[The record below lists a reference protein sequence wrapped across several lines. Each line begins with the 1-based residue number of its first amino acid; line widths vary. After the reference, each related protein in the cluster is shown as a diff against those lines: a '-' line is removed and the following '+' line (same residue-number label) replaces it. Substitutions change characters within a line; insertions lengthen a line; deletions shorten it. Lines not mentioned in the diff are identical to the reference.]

1 MHKSLSSRC
10 PRKFANYK
18 SVIVLFSLSVC
29 VFPSPF
35 TPVYKPN
42 PFSSTAFR
50 SDTATIRYSDRR
62 EIDMSP
68 WIYGDITGDFGT
80 PRNLTVGKKRKK
92 RNSTA
97 SAEASEILTKTQA
110 QVILTNL

>member
-1 MHKSLSSRC
+1 
-10 PRKFANYK
+10 
-18 SVIVLFSLSVC
+18 VIVLFSQSECVC
-29 VFPSPF
+29 PSPF

-68 WIYGDITGDFGT
+68 WIYGDITGDFET

-92 RNSTA
+92 RNSSA
-97 SAEASEILTKTQA
+97 SAGASEILTKTQSL
-110 QVILTNL
+110 VTLIYL

>member
-1 MHKSLSSRC
+1 MYKSLSSRC

-18 SVIVLFSLSVC
+18 PVILFFSESAYVCLS
-29 VFPSPF
+29 PLTS
-35 TPVYKPN
+35 VYKPN

-68 WIYGDITGDFGT
+68 WIYGGITGDFET
-80 PRNLTVGKKRKK
+80 PRNLTVGKKGKK
-92 RNSTA
+92 RIPQPPQEHQKS
-97 SAEASEILTKTQA
+97 
-110 QVILTNL
+110 